1 MKYKAQ
7 KMKVLINARLTEDEY
22 GLLCEALRSY
32 AEINYEAGFNT
43 TDIERLYECIIGLKL
58 TGHK

>member
-22 GLLCEALRSY
+22 GLLCEA
-32 AEINYEAGFNT
+32 GFNT